1 MKVFISADMEGICG
15 IVAAQQTDPNDKE
28 YARGQKLMTAEV
40 SAVIAGSVAGG
51 ATEIVVNDSHASMRN
66 LLIEELHPAA
76 RLITGSPKPL
86 SMMQGIN
93 NSFQAVMLI
102 GYHAQAGTEDAIL
115 DHTWSG
121 RIGRAMIN
129 GIPLGET
136 GLNAALAGYFGVPVC
151 LVTGDRAVTEE
162 AVQLLHDVQVV
173 TVKEAFGRTA
183 AQCLSLQE
191 AYQQLRQAAEHALK
205 ALPAPFALTL
215 NQQPPAYRLSVEFAR
230 SSGADMAELIPAS
243 VRTGARV
250 VEYGHDDYLALYKT
264 WRTMVT
270 LAIAGEQ

>member
-1 MKVFISADMEGICG
+1 MKIFISADMEGICG
-15 IVAAQQTDPNDKE
+15 IVAPQQTDANDKE

-40 SAVIAGSVAGG
+40 NAVIAGVVAGG

-93 NSFQAVMLI
+93 DSFQAVLLV

-121 RIGRAMIN
+121 RVGRAMVN
-129 GIPLGET
+129 GISLGET
-136 GLNAALAGYFGVPVC
+136 GLNAALAGYFGVPVR
-151 LVTGDRAVTEE
+151 LVSGDRAVTEE
-162 AVQLLHDVQVV
+162 AKQLLRDVQVV
-173 TVKEAFGRTA
+173 AVKEAFGRTA
-183 AQCLSLQE
+183 ALCLSLQE
-191 AYQQLRQAAEHALK
+191 AYQQLGQATQRALK
-205 ALPAPFALTL
+205 TSSVPFILPRNPVSPL
-215 NQQPPAYRLSVEFAR
+215 YRLSVEFAR
-230 SSGADMAELIPAS
+230 SSGADMAELIPGS
-243 VRTGARV
+243 QRTAART
-250 VEYGHDDYLALYKT
+250 VEYSHDDYLVLYKT

>member
-1 MKVFISADMEGICG
+1 MKIFISADMEGICG

-40 SAVIAGSVAGG
+40 SAVIAGAAAGG

-93 NSFQAVMLI
+93 RSFQAVMLV
-102 GYHAQAGTEDAIL
+102 GYHAQAGTGDAIL

-121 RIGRAMIN
+121 RIARAAIN
-129 GIPLGET
+129 GLSLGET
-136 GLNAALAGYFGVPVC
+136 GLNAALAGYFGAPVC

-162 AVQLLHDVQVV
+162 AKQLLRDIQVV
-173 TVKEAFGRTA
+173 AVKEAFGRTA

-191 AYQQLRQAAEHALK
+191 AYQQLGQAAQRALG
-205 ALPAPFALTL
+205 ALPAPFVLPR
-215 NQQPPAYRLSVEFAR
+215 NQQLPAYRLSIEFAR
-230 SSGADMAELIPAS
+230 SSGADMAELIPGS
-243 VRTGARV
+243 QRTGART
-250 VEYGHDDYLALYKT
+250 VEYAHDDYLTLYKV